1 MRIDESAVRGLAAG
15 PDFIGRQA
23 RKHARRLIM
32 EMNSVTERQ
41 RPEIAFIV
49 FRPSESRVDHHSAS
63 GADGIFNA
71 VLSNTILMMTA
82 NAAVLDTLTFYE
94 KLRAEFF

>member
-23 RKHARRLIM
+23 REHAGRFIM
-32 EMNSVTERQ
+32 EMNSVTERE

-49 FRPSESRVDHHSAS
+49 FWPSESRVDHHSAS
-63 GADGIFNA
+63 GADGVFNA
-71 VLSNTILMMTA
+71 VLSNTILMMAA
-82 NAAVLDTLTFYE
+82 NAAVLDALTFNQ
-94 KLRAEFF
+94 KLGAEFL

>member
-15 PDFIGRQA
+15 PDFIGLQA
-23 RKHARRLIM
+23 REHAGRRIM

-49 FRPSESRVDHHSAS
+49 FRPSESRVDRHSAN
-63 GADGIFNA
+63 GANG
-71 VLSNTILMMTA
+71 VLMMAA
-82 NAAVLDTLTFYE
+82 NAAVLVTLTFNQ
-94 KLRAEFF
+94 KLGAELF